1 MFLDQTQVIEKEV
14 SILTFKPPVFS
25 NHHITLTFWL
35 VHSMEVKTGP
45 CVYTYEH
52 TYISGQIIIFHQP
65 GFPFSVAPIWACEP
79 EVGRSRAI
87 QDETEICVALL
98 TTPKS
103 QRTAPSLTGNIC
115 WAANK
120 RKTVWSNS
128 MWICIRT
135 HPPRQAC
142 HRGHKPD
149 GLQLSK
155 GTKLNKNGL
164 GSMSPRSHSYPTCLG
179 QLCGFA
185 SDSN

>member
-1 MFLDQTQVIEKEV
+1 MLGLYGYSWLLDGMFFFVVFLDQTQVIEKEV

-135 HPPRQAC
+135 HPPQASL
-142 HRGHKPD
+142 P
-149 GLQLSK
+149 
-155 GTKLNKNGL
+155 
-164 GSMSPRSHSYPTCLG
+164 PRSQTGWPSVVEGNKTK
-179 QLCGFA
+179 
-185 SDSN
+185 